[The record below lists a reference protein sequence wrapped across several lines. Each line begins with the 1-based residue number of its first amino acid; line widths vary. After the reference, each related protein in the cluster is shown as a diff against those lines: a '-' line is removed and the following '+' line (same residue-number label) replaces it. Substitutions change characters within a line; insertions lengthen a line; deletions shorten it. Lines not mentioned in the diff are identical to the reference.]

1 MGALIA
7 QVYARQPRA
16 TLHQVNAVAR
26 HGIAR
31 IQFDL
36 HADHPATVQEIVAGI
51 RRLPNYKISDVLS
64 LNLPPS
70 EQTLWADSAAGTI
83 FNPYSRLPVNEETMF
98 FGRSQER
105 ERVLECLHT
114 RQPSIWLIG
123 QKRVGKTSLLLHLRD
138 HDLPGRGFTPVFVD
152 LQLMGHP
159 ARTNVFYEVA
169 TAVHTSLSADARL
182 DTVGPPLRSLFEEDP
197 ARQLIEY
204 LTSVQSLLGARRL
217 VLLMD
222 EFSRLT
228 DAYLRE
234 QLDGAFFDRWR
245 AMMHATQGAG
255 IGYVVVMQQ
264 QTCDTLVRHLEEHP
278 DDPSWRLMDVGQR
291 LNLRPLEGE
300 DVRRLVE
307 WPMRNHLGYTPEII
321 DQVATLDRRQP
332 LPDPGFLPQSGHAH
346 GAPAAATGD
355 PRRPGGGAQRVHAA
369 SGSHLCPHD

>member
-1 MGALIA
+1 MTVHKQGCPSIESHPDLTPLRWRLQPQLGTLARIDIRAQDEVGLVGALIA

-36 HADHPATVQEIVAGI
+36 HADHPTTVQEIVAGI

-70 EQTLWADSAAGTI
+70 EQTHWADSAAGTI
-83 FNPYSRLPVNEETMF
+83 FNPYSRLPVNEDTMF

-138 HDLPGRGFTPVFVD
+138 HDLPGHGFTPVFVD

-159 ARTNVFYEVA
+159 ARTNIFYEVA
-169 TAVHTSLSADARL
+169 TAVHTSLGADARL
-182 DTVGPPLRSLFEEDP
+182 GTVGPPLRSLFEADP

-228 DAYLRE
+228 DAYLASSSTG
-234 QLDGAFFDRWR
+234 LFS
-245 AMMHATQGAG
+245 TAG
-255 IGYVVVMQQ
+255 E
-264 QTCDTLVRHLEEHP
+264 R
-278 DDPSWRLMDVGQR
+278 
-291 LNLRPLEGE
+291 
-300 DVRRLVE
+300 
-307 WPMRNHLGYTPEII
+307 
-321 DQVATLDRRQP
+321 
-332 LPDPGFLPQSGHAH
+332 
-346 GAPAAATGD
+346 
-355 PRRPGGGAQRVHAA
+355 
-369 SGSHLCPHD
+369 